1 MIKVLIETCHGVGCT
16 DVEYTKGADQF
27 MRDYKVP
34 YQDFGDFLSIEQPK
48 GGVVVLT
55 DGDEV
60 TKDSLIALQT
70 IAGKYNAVISLYAHG
85 LTIEFLPEL
94 PQ

>member
-27 MRDYKVP
+27 MRDYSVP
-34 YQDFGDFLSIEQPK
+34 YTDFGDFLSIEQPK
-48 GGVVVLT
+48 GGVVIQS

-60 TKDSLIALQT
+60 LQNT
-70 IAGKYNAVISLYAHG
+70 FTVLQEIAGKYNAVINVYAHG

-94 PQ
+94 PE

>member
-1 MIKVLIETCHGVGCT
+1 MIKLLIETCHGVGCT
-16 DVEYTKGADQF
+16 DVEYTKGAVQF

-34 YQDFGDFLSIEQPK
+34 YRDFGDFLSIEQPK
-48 GGVVVLT
+48 GGVLVR
-55 DGDEV
+55 DEV
-60 TKDSLIALQT
+60 PKDSLIALQE